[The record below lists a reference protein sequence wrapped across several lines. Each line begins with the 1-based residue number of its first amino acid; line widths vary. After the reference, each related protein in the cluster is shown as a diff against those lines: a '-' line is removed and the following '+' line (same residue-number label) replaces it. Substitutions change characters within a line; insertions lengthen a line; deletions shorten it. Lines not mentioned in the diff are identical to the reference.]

1 MQRQAEGRGLRQT
14 SQQVQSGRMR
24 ERERERGANCT
35 NCAHF
40 RAILI
45 GMQVRMGQ
53 VRVGVAVAAASGQ
66 KLKAHLQLLP
76 LLNEN
81 AFPGWKSV

>member
-14 SQQVQSGRMR
+14 SQQVQSGRM
-24 ERERERGANCT
+24 RERERGANCT

-53 VRVGVAVAAASGQ
+53 VRVGVAVGAVGRR
-66 KLKAHLQLLP
+66 KLQQQVDK
-76 LLNEN
+76 N
-81 AFPGWKSV
+81 

>member
-1 MQRQAEGRGLRQT
+1 
-14 SQQVQSGRMR
+14 
-24 ERERERGANCT
+24 
-35 NCAHF
+35 
-40 RAILI
+40 
-45 GMQVRMGQ
+45 MGQ

>member
-1 MQRQAEGRGLRQT
+1 M
-14 SQQVQSGRMR
+14 
-24 ERERERGANCT
+24 ANCT

-45 GMQVRMGQ
+45 GKQVRMRQVRMGQ
-53 VRVGVAVAAASGQ
+53 EAVAAASGQ

>member
-1 MQRQAEGRGLRQT
+1 
-14 SQQVQSGRMR
+14 MR
-24 ERERERGANCT
+24 
-35 NCAHF
+35 
-40 RAILI
+40 
-45 GMQVRMGQ
+45 QVRMGQ
-53 VRVGVAVAAASGQ
+53 EAVAAASGQ